1 MSEWKSAKYW
11 KNRPVAERLEN
22 LKIPRRYKNITMAS
36 YNPNI
41 GDKNA
46 YEAILTWQQEASKHV
61 SEGMGLYIYGDSGV
75 GKTHLAQALLKELVT
90 EHTLSGMF
98 IPTTTYIE
106 MMYDEIRNNGELP
119 EEYAD
124 QNVAKYLRRIYDV
137 VILDSLGEE
146 HDSDFTKRSLMSFLE
161 NRYNCKLTTII
172 TSNLSPMRVK
182 SRYGERFHSILHDC
196 CMSIPVLGDNQRITQ
211 DYAGE

>member
-1 MSEWKSAKYW
+1 
-11 KNRPVAERLEN
+11 
-22 LKIPRRYKNITMAS
+22 
-36 YNPNI
+36 
-41 GDKNA
+41 
-46 YEAILTWQQEASKHV
+46 
-61 SEGMGLYIYGDSGV
+61 
-75 GKTHLAQALLKELVT
+75 
-90 EHTLSGMF
+90 
-98 IPTTTYIE
+98 
-106 MMYDEIRNNGELP
+106 MMYDEIRNDGELP

-137 VILDSLGEE
+137 VVLDSLGEE

-172 TSNLSPMRVK
+172 TSNLSPMRIK

-211 DYAGE
+211 DYAGQ